1 MWLLKISYVQGMLE
15 GHNGNGEC
23 SPRNRG
29 FELSE
34 CLIIGKKM
42 RIAGGIK
49 RERPGMLEG
58 WNGNGVCTIH
68 SEPIMKSF

>member
-1 MWLLKISYVQGMLE
+1 MLE
-15 GHNGNGEC
+15 GQNGNGEC

-34 CLIIGKKM
+34 RLIIGKKM

-49 RERPGMLEG
+49 RERPRDVRRMERGRGM
-58 WNGNGVCTIH
+58 
-68 SEPIMKSF
+68 

>member
-1 MWLLKISYVQGMLE
+1 MKRERPGMLE
-15 GHNGNGEC
+15 GWNENGEC

-49 RERPGMLEG
+49 RERPRDVGGMER
-58 WNGNGVCTIH
+58 
-68 SEPIMKSF
+68 ERRM

>member
-1 MWLLKISYVQGMLE
+1 MKVMLE
-15 GHNGNGEC
+15 GQNGNGVC

-34 CLIIGKKM
+34 RLIIGKKM
-42 RIAGGIK
+42 RIAGGTK

-58 WNGNGVCTIH
+58 WNGNG
-68 SEPIMKSF
+68 